1 MKLNDPH
8 VVAVFKTHQYEIYK
22 SEAKTRAQNKSSRGS
37 QVHFDH
43 MVHTFFYSPLL
54 HQHFTEHFKFS
65 MYVLAS

>member
-22 SEAKTRAQNKSSRGS
+22 SEAKTRAQNKSSKRKSSSLRPHGA
-37 QVHFDH
+37 H
-43 MVHTFFYSPLL
+43 FFYSPLL

>member
-1 MKLNDPH
+1 MKLKDPH

-22 SEAKTRAQNKSSRGS
+22 SEAKTRAQKNQAEEVK
-37 QVHFDH
+37 F
-43 MVHTFFYSPLL
+43 TPTTWCTLFYSPLL